1 MKKSHLNIEVPLS
14 KTDNGMLKFLH
25 QESTNPVST
34 MQLPQGDKLR
44 MMAEIIKSIY
54 FLIDACYK
62 HFKKRKVNQSRAV
75 RDNFSKALTG
85 EFPNQGIDFSK
96 VIILNGSLAPPC
108 ATMTQAEGSNK
119 LSFSWAACTQKNS
132 NQTDELIGMIYCP
145 ETAEFWCEQNL
156 GIKRADEFC
165 TIDIPEVFQELL
177 VHVWLAYRSAEQRS
191 YSDSSYMGKVLTN
204 KADNHENL

>member
-1 MKKSHLNIEVPLS
+1 MKKSHLSIEVPLS

-44 MMAEIIKSIY
+44 MIAEIIESIF

-62 HFKKRKVNQSRAV
+62 HFKRRKVNQTRAV
-75 RDNFSKALTG
+75 RDNFSKSVTG
-85 EFPNQGIDFSK
+85 EFPNLRIDFSK

-108 ATMTQAEGSNK
+108 ATMTQAENSNK
-119 LSFSWAACTQKNS
+119 LSFSWTACTQKNS

-145 ETAEFWCEQNL
+145 ETAKFWCDKNL
-156 GIKRADEFC
+156 GITRAEGFC
-165 TIDIPEVFQELL
+165 TIDVPEILKGNE
-177 VHVWLAYRSAEQRS
+177 VHVWLAYRSADQRS

-204 KADNHENL
+204 NADNHENL